1 MQLIFYLLQGG
12 TGKKNTAKD
21 KRVENKLV
29 QRKNENNGIK
39 LTK

>member
-1 MQLIFYLLQGG
+1 MQLIFYMLQRG

-21 KRVENKLV
+21 KRRENKLV
-29 QRKNENNGIK
+29 QRKNENYGLK